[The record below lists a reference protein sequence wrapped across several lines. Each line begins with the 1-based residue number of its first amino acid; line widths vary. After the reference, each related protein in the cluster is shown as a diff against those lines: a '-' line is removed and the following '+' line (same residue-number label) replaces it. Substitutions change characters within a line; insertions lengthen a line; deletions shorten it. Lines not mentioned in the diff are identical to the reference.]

1 MTGILEQMQATI
13 GTLMNDVV
21 VLKQQIA
28 QLQQPVPAQTPP
40 QSQFN
45 QFAPPVQQFIQPA
58 PTPQPQQQ
66 FVQQQPAPTPQPQQ
80 QFVQQQPAPTPQQEI
95 TSQTILD
102 LIEPYL
108 HDDNNKKAFL
118 AQLTQMGIA
127 ALKDV
132 QPHQYSEVYQRFS
145 SVAAAIRNQT
155 SPPASII

>member
-1 MTGILEQMQATI
+1 VKNSVEISKMTGILEQMQATI

-45 QFAPPVQQFIQPA
+45 QFAPPVQQFI
-58 PTPQPQQQ
+58 
-66 FVQQQPAPTPQPQQ
+66 QPAPTPQPQQ

>member
-1 MTGILEQMQATI
+1 MTGILEQMQAAI

-66 FVQQQPAPTPQPQQ
+66 FVPQQPA
-80 QFVQQQPAPTPQQEI
+80 PQQEI
-95 TSQTILD
+95 TNQTILD

-118 AQLTQMGIA
+118 AQLMQMGIA